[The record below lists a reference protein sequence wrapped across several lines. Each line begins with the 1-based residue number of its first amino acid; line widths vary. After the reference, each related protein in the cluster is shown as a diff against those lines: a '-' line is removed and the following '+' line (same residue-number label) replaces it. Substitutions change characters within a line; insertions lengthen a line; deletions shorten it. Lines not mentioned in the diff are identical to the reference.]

1 MFYLDGENMINK
13 LKLSI
18 TMLIF
23 GTIGIFVKHI
33 PLSSGVIA
41 MTRGYLGAAFLL
53 AVMLIRGKKP
63 EFTAI
68 KRNLVPLAL
77 SGAAI
82 GVNWIFLFEAYNY
95 TSVAVATLCY
105 YMQPVMLIVLTP
117 FVLGE
122 KLSKKK
128 LLCVPV
134 ALLGMVMVSGVLSG
148 PQNVSVKGVVMGL
161 LAAVFYTTV
170 IIINRFL
177 KDINSYDST
186 LVQLFTAALVITPY
200 NVAVG
205 MGSITQIGLTALIL
219 LFVVGIVHTGFAYSM
234 YFGCVNNI
242 STQTVAIFSYI
253 DPAFSILLSVFLLGE
268 GMDVWG
274 VVGAVLILGAAILSE
289 LVTDSL
295 KKE

>member
-1 MFYLDGENMINK
+1 
-13 LKLSI
+13 
-18 TMLIF
+18 MLIF
-23 GTIGIFVKHI
+23 GTIGIFVKYI

-41 MTRGYLGAAFLL
+41 MTRGYLGGAFLL
-53 AVMLIRGKKP
+53 VFMLITGKKP
-63 EFTAI
+63 DFKAI
-68 KRNLVPLAL
+68 KKNLLPLVL
-77 SGAAI
+77 SGGAI

-117 FVLGE
+117 IVLKE

-128 LLCVPV
+128 LLCVPF
-134 ALLGMVMVSGVLSG
+134 ALLGMIMVSGVLSG
-148 PQNVSVKGVVMGL
+148 PQNVSFTGVAMGL
-161 LAAVFYTTV
+161 CAAVFYTTV

-186 LVQLFTAALVITPY
+186 LVQLFMAAVVITPY
-200 NVAVG
+200 NLAAG
-205 MGSITQIGLTALIL
+205 MENVTKIGLTAIVLLLI
-219 LFVVGIVHTGFAYSM
+219 VGFVHTGFAYSM
-234 YFGCVNNI
+234 YFGCVQSIN
-242 STQTVAIFSYI
+242 TQTVAIYSYI

-274 VVGAVLILGAAILSE
+274 IIGAVLILGAAIVSE
-289 LVTDSL
+289 LIND

>member
-1 MFYLDGENMINK
+1 
-13 LKLSI
+13 
-18 TMLIF
+18 MLIF
-23 GTIGIFVKHI
+23 GTIGIFVKYI

-41 MTRGYLGAAFLL
+41 MTRGYLGGAFLL
-53 AVMLIRGKKP
+53 VFMLITGKKP
-63 EFTAI
+63 DFKAI
-68 KRNLVPLAL
+68 KKNLLPLVL
-77 SGAAI
+77 SGGAI

-117 FVLGE
+117 IVLKE

-128 LLCVPV
+128 LLCVPF
-134 ALLGMVMVSGVLSG
+134 ALLGMIMVSGVLSG
-148 PQNVSVKGVVMGL
+148 PQNVSFTGVAMGL
-161 LAAVFYTTV
+161 CAAVFYTTV

-186 LVQLFTAALVITPY
+186 LVQLFMAAVVITPY
-200 NVAVG
+200 NLAAG
-205 MGSITQIGLTALIL
+205 MENVTKIGLTAIVL
-219 LFVVGIVHTGFAYSM
+219 LLVVGFVHTGFAYSM
-234 YFGCVNNI
+234 YFGCVQSIN
-242 STQTVAIFSYI
+242 TQTVAIYSYI

-274 VVGAVLILGAAILSE
+274 IIGAVLILGAAIVSE
-289 LVTDSL
+289 LIND